1 MNDEIEQQLKDINAS
16 LGEAGGVAWTELYGF
31 ATDEE
36 GVKHQVKIN
45 VTARDLTSTLALE
58 QLMSTLTTAK
68 EVYHLKPYAQGMPA
82 KKSETLPKEDP
93 FPVAKAVAPV
103 VTVAAPAG
111 VVTHPAGAETFH
123 CNKFMAGPYKN
134 SIKLDFYTDSVP
146 GKTKYPYV
154 TSYVPVEQAMAWF
167 QPFGDWTADHFLAN
181 QEYAVSLNITWK
193 NSDKVNSSGKPYK
206 DIKLIEAA

>member
-16 LGEAGGVAWTELYGF
+16 LGEAGGVAWTELYGYS
-31 ATDEE
+31 TDED

-58 QLMSTLTTAK
+58 QLMSTLKTAK

-82 KKSETLPKEDP
+82 KKEDP
-93 FPVAKAVAPV
+93 FPVAKAPVATPS
-103 VTVAAPAG
+103 TPAVAVSAPAG
-111 VVTHPAGAETFH
+111 VITHPAGAETFH

-134 SIKLDFYTDSVP
+134 SIKLDFYTDSVA

-167 QPFGDWTADHFLAN
+167 QPFGEWTADHFLAN
-181 QEYAVSLNITWK
+181 QEYAVSLNVTWK
-193 NSDKVNSSGKPYK
+193 NSDKVNTSGKPYK